1 MSPGCQAGGL
11 LRPADWRVGKGFQQP
26 HSQQQPCRR
35 PPVPAGPR
43 GTLGAACPRLCA
55 DSCRSRVRVPGLRSP
70 AIHSPRWPYRSHRAR
85 GRLAAGEEGLLVGGS
100 EVPWGGGHLAGALV
114 AARPPAQ
121 TRCQLISMGEGRW
134 RGGAA
139 GRAGTSLACPAG
151 QTETQ
156 SASDGGG
163 ARPFTRRGGPGAG
176 GEEFP
181 PPGEE

>member
-1 MSPGCQAGGL
+1 MNVPRLPGWRAAETSRLAGGEGLPTATFPAAALQKTPSSSGASGDPGGSLPQALRRL
-11 LRPADWRVGKGFQQP
+11 L
-26 HSQQQPCRR
+26 S
-35 PPVPAGPR
+35 
-43 GTLGAACPRLCA
+43 L
-55 DSCRSRVRVPGLRSP
+55 RVPGLRSP
-70 AIHSPRWPYRSHRAR
+70 AIHSPWWPYRSHRAR